1 MAIKVRDFEVRL
13 TRTKE
18 ERKQVRQLRYEVF
31 CLEENASATEEQ
43 KNLGEEYDSYDTYA
57 DYMAVFHENKIV
69 GTYRIIDRDAA
80 EKMGG
85 FYTERE
91 FNLSKIKKIKGNIA
105 EMSRACVK
113 AEYRES
119 GLVIRLLW
127 AGLCEYVVK
136 RKIVVL
142 FGVPSFVGTNP
153 AQSAQALS
161 YLYYNHLSPSHLLA
175 TVLKENLDPS
185 VNPGMTQMNILPR
198 AFVNEEEAKKQMT
211 PLIKGYLRLGATF
224 GRGVFVDKPFG
235 TYDVFVLVQTKNI
248 DKTFQ
253 KHFAGSENAFDEF
266 GIKEGPLHIL
276 AKIVMSPIT
285 GAGKAIRAFGELFMR
300 EDADDIEYIDKE
312 STEDQESNANQQEN

>member
-1 MAIKVRDFEVRL
+1 MAIKVRDYEVRL

-31 CLEENASATEEQ
+31 CLEENATPTEEQ
-43 KNLGEEYDSYDTYA
+43 KNLGEEYDAYDTYA
-57 DYMAVFHENKIV
+57 DYMAVFHNNKIV
-69 GTYRIIDRDAA
+69 GTYRIIDRAAA

-85 FYTERE
+85 FYTESE
-91 FNLSKIKKIKGNIA
+91 FNISKIKSVKSNIA

-113 AEYRES
+113 QEYREN
-119 GLVIRLLW
+119 GLVLRLLW
-127 AGLCEYVVK
+127 AGLYEYVVK
-136 RKIVVL
+136 RKVSLL

-161 YLYYNHLSPSHLLA
+161 YLYYNYLSPLHLRA

-198 AFVNEEEAKKQMT
+198 AFVDEAEAKKQMT

-224 GRGVFVDKPFG
+224 GRGVFIDKPFG

-248 DKTFQ
+248 DRTYQ
-253 KHFAGSENAFDEF
+253 KHFVGSEHAFDEL
-266 GIKEGPLHIL
+266 GVKMGPLSML
-276 AKIVMSPIT
+276 GKIVMSPFT
-285 GAGKAIRAFGELFMR
+285 GTAKLVRAFAELFMR
-300 EDADDIEYIDKE
+300 EDADDVEYIDKE
-312 STEDQESNANQQEN
+312 ESEKTEE

>member
-1 MAIKVRDFEVRL
+1 MAIKVRDYEVRL

-18 ERKQVRQLRYEVF
+18 ERKQVRQLRYRVF
-31 CLEENASATEEQ
+31 CLEEEASATEEQ

-57 DYMAVFHENKIV
+57 DYMAVFHNNKIV

-91 FNLSKIKKIKGNIA
+91 YNLSKIKKVKGNIA
-105 EMSRACVK
+105 EMSRACVD
-113 AEYRES
+113 AEYREN
-119 GLVIRLLW
+119 GLVMRLLW

-136 RKIVVL
+136 RKIVIL
-142 FGVPSFVGTNP
+142 FGVPSWVGNKP
-153 AQSAQALS
+153 AKFAQAIS
-161 YLYYNHLSPSHLLA
+161 YLYYNNLSPLHLRA
-175 TVLKENLDPS
+175 TVLKDKLEPGVDPR
-185 VNPGMTQMNILPR
+185 MTQMNILPR
-198 AFVNEEEAKKQMT
+198 AFVDEEEAKKQMT

-224 GRGVFVDKPFG
+224 GRGVFIDKSFG
-235 TYDVFVLVQTKNI
+235 TYDVFVLVQTKNV
-248 DKTFQ
+248 DKTYQ

-266 GIKEGPLHIL
+266 DIKEGPLHLL

-285 GAGKAIRAFGELFMR
+285 GTAKFIQKFGELFMR

-312 STEDQESNANQQEN
+312 ASEEKTEQ